1 MKKFAL
7 SIIATAALTAS
18 AFADENEL
26 NLQEEFK
33 FDQEQQLST
42 LVKDWLK
49 PESEKKLLKDFT
61 MLIRVNNRY
70 RLTLKGADT
79 SGVGKM
85 ISAAN
90 KKTDKAIQKVNF
102 AMAAYF
108 AENGISADTRNCFNG
123 AYEVMKK

>member
-49 PESEKKLLKDFT
+49 PESEKTLLKDFT

-79 SGVGKM
+79 SVVGKM